1 MAITGGGTEQNPWLI
16 HSYDELKTIT
26 TDTFGGYS
34 PSAANTTKYIKLDN
48 DINCNDYGETFEWE
62 TITLGNYSHYTGC
75 RYVFDL
81 GGYAIKNVKVKAAN
95 KMFVFGG
102 AISGGENVHATLRN
116 GKILN
121 VFLTGAVG
129 LVSGYVDMSNISISI
144 NGTDATGIIFENI
157 QDGNIIQDCA
167 IYFETAKLNNGLFMA
182 QYHYGDYDFLKNCDI
197 ELDIANMNG
206 KPIIGRSGFNGKIPS
221 CESLRFTGQISGR
234 PTPYR
239 LYNGKQYFALL
250 SPGSVTNLKSSCIS
264 VDFSNVN
271 LGGTEEYLFDSIT
284 GGTLTGTVVN
294 KSIGSPQWTGR
305 TDSYLVTDEG
315 VINGNALRASGF
327 TVVNVVGD

>member
-1 MAITGGGTEQNPWLI
+1 MAITGSGTEQNPWII
-16 HSYDELKTIT
+16 HSYEELKTIT
-26 TDTFGGYS
+26 TNTSGVYC
-34 PSAANTTKYIKLDN
+34 PSGANQTKYVQLGN
-48 DINCNDYGETFEWE
+48 DINCNDYGASFEWE
-62 TITLGNYSHYTGC
+62 TITLGNHSSYSGC
-75 RYVFDL
+75 RYIFDL
-81 GGYAIKNVKVKAAN
+81 GGFTIKNTKVKPTN

-102 AISGGENVHATLRN
+102 IIAGGNEVRVTLRN

-129 LVSGYVDMSNISISI
+129 FASGYVDMINLSISI

-157 QDGNIIQDCA
+157 EDGSIIQNCA
-167 IYFETAKLNNGLFMA
+167 IYFESAQLNNGLFMA

-197 ELDIANMNG
+197 KLDIANMNG
-206 KPIIGRSGFNGKIPS
+206 KPIIGRSGYNGTIPS
-221 CESLRFTGQISGR
+221 CDSLRFTGQISGR

-250 SPGSVTNLKSSCIS
+250 SPGSVANLKSSCID

-271 LGGTEEYLFDSIT
+271 LGGTEEWRFDSIT
-284 GGTLTGTVVN
+284 GATLTGTVVN
-294 KSIGSPQWTGR
+294 KSIGSSVWTER
-305 TDSYLVTDEG
+305 TDSYLVTDEDI
-315 VINGNALRASGF
+315 INGDALRAAGF

>member
-16 HSYDELKTIT
+16 HSYDELKAIT

-34 PSAANTTKYIKLDN
+34 PSAANTTMYIKLDN

-81 GGYAIKNVKVKAAN
+81 GGYTIKNVKVKAAN

-102 AISGGENVHATLRN
+102 AISGGQNVHATLQN

-129 LVSGYVDMSNISISI
+129 FVSGYVDMSNISISI

-157 QDGNIIQDCA
+157 EDGNIIQDCA

-197 ELDIANMNG
+197 ELHINNLNSQQ
-206 KPIIGRSGFNGKIPS
+206 IIGRSGYSGAIHSCEALRITGKIAGSPP
-221 CESLRFTGQISGR
+221 R
-234 PTPYR
+234 YR
-239 LYNGKQYFALL
+239 IYNGTSYYALL
-250 SPGSVTNLKSSCIS
+250 SGGAITSLNSSCIS
-264 VDFSNVN
+264 VDFSEVA
-271 LGGTEEYLFDSIT
+271 LGSGESRFDSIT

-294 KSIGSPQWTGR
+294 KSIGSSVWTGR
-305 TDSYLVTDEG
+305 TDSYLVTDEE
-315 VINGNALRASGF
+315 VINGNALRAAGF
-327 TVVNVVGD
+327 TVVNVVGG